1 MQVLLT
7 RHPDPPVRL
16 CDLLKR
22 KADEGVKIFVLIYRE
37 VSETLQKKHRTAA
50 IQAELQE
57 LHPTNIRVLR
67 HPLHFS
73 TGQYFWSHHD
83 KIVVVDQQIAFC
95 GGIDLTEGRVAL
107 QRNLANNHC
116 LSSHLPPTE
125 LPTHRTPN
133 RSIARPLNRPPLATI
148 TNPAMADLC
157 TFRRPLRRLSAPSER
172 CGVRHMRHNGHQE
185 LRARGRKR
193 GRRRTFRR

>member
-1 MQVLLT
+1 M
-7 RHPDPPVRL
+7 RL

-67 HPLHFS
+67 HPLHYS
-73 TGQYFWSHHD
+73 TGQFFWSHHD

-95 GGIDLTEGRVAL
+95 GGIDLTEGRLAL
-107 QRNLANNHC
+107 HYSLAKHW
-116 LSSHLPPTE
+116 LLPSYPIPAE
-125 LPTHRTPN
+125 LPARGTEQRT
-133 RSIARPLNRPPLATI
+133 SRPTAQPPNRPPLATN
-148 TNPAMADLC
+148 TKSAMADL
-157 TFRRPLRRLSAPSER
+157 
-172 CGVRHMRHNGHQE
+172 
-185 LRARGRKR
+185 
-193 GRRRTFRR
+193 